1 MTLKAIPQR
10 PWLYYELILSDNL
23 IICPVCNGT
32 GANPEYADLNLD
44 LFNAQ
49 VSLGRN
55 ESLIIFV
62 YCSKCYGVGYMDW
75 VKSMTGLE
83 PGDYDDLFTSLKW
96 NCIEFLFMTLA
107 VSPKDYIEGIYSES
121 GGLCHVVYGKDLD
134 VDYSLIN
141 FNKYKSI
148 VSNYLE
154 DKDRDLINCI
164 INKAMIING
173 KACTNCLKL
182 VPDKVLI
189 ERCKKTLKLLPAM
202 PDDEVNYQNF
212 IVPDRD
218 FPLFRLC
225 DTCNQKLTK
234 YEINQLKEV
243 AFDKN
248 NNMNPSK
255 NFYNKISAFNYSESY
270 I

>member
-1 MTLKAIPQR
+1 
-10 PWLYYELILSDNL
+10 
-23 IICPVCNGT
+23 
-32 GANPEYADLNLD
+32 
-44 LFNAQ
+44 
-49 VSLGRN
+49 
-55 ESLIIFV
+55 
-62 YCSKCYGVGYMDW
+62 
-75 VKSMTGLE
+75 
-83 PGDYDDLFTSLKW
+83 
-96 NCIEFLFMTLA
+96 
-107 VSPKDYIEGIYSES
+107 
-121 GGLCHVVYGKDLD
+121 
-134 VDYSLIN
+134 
-141 FNKYKSI
+141 
-148 VSNYLE
+148 
-154 DKDRDLINCI
+154 
-164 INKAMIING
+164 MIING

-189 ERCKKTLKLLPAM
+189 ERCKKTIKLLPAM

-255 NFYNKISAFNYSESY
+255 HFYKKISAFNYSESY